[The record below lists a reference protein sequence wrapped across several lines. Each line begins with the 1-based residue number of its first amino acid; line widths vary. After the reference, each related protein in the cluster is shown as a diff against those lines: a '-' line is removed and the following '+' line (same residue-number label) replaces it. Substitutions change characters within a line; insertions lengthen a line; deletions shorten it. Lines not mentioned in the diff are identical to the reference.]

1 MLERTI
7 IKENFSSKVCD
18 CLNRTDE
25 STETTRV
32 ASMQDQDYFQCN
44 F

>member
-18 CLNRTDE
+18 CLNRIDG
-25 STETTRV
+25 SAETTGV
-32 ASMQDQDYFQCN
+32 ASMQDQGCSLCDF
-44 F
+44 